1 MEEFEFWQQF
11 VAQNDGD
18 EDKALRARLPPHR
31 LLPVRLQRLLRVA
44 PKLRPPP
51 QSTQLEKKVK
61 LPKPSGAAPPT
72 PHDAAAAP
80 PTPSDASGA
89 DATAPPSPVDAA
101 APPDAVPPPG
111 VVELPDGAASTPQS
125 KFTQDL
131 AFKAPQGTLLAQVS
145 ELIQQRRLP
154 PRSSMMI
161 NGREKMREQR
171 LMLAIDQ
178 KDVTADDIYQ
188 ELRLAVHQRLR
199 VDLRYLGVDLRAYY
213 APSGM
218 AFAECFGHKVKTFV
232 QNTASLFQAEKPG
245 SLDWAGMYEVALQLV
260 RRRRRLRRLRR
271 LHRLHRAWLHR

>member
-1 MEEFEFWQQF
+1 M
-11 VAQNDGD
+11 
-18 EDKALRARLPPHR
+18 
-31 LLPVRLQRLLRVA
+31 
-44 PKLRPPP
+44 
-51 QSTQLEKKVK
+51 
-61 LPKPSGAAPPT
+61 
-72 PHDAAAAP
+72 
-80 PTPSDASGA
+80 
-89 DATAPPSPVDAA
+89 
-101 APPDAVPPPG
+101 PPPG

-199 VDLRYLGVDLRAYY
+199 VDLRYSASTSARTTHPAAWRCRVLR
-213 APSGM
+213 
-218 AFAECFGHKVKTFV
+218 HKVKTFV

-260 RRRRRLRRLRR
+260 LPRLRLRRLRRLRR
-271 LHRLHRAWLHR
+271 LHVLLHPRTRHSHARPALLPRTEAPRR